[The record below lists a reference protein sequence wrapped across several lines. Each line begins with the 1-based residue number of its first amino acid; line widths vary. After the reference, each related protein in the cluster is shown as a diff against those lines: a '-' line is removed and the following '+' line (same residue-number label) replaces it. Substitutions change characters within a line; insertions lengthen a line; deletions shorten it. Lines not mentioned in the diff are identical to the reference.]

1 MSVGASAVRHD
12 VFLLE
17 IMTPSKKDNVPI
29 KQSRAEGLCNT
40 RTSTSCWVR
49 GTLTVATENL
59 DPLLWQTMLSEDNDT
74 ITQELGTLHS

>member
-1 MSVGASAVRHD
+1 MSVGAATVRHD
-12 VFLLE
+12 EFLIE
-17 IMTPSKKDNVPI
+17 ITTPSKTDNVPI
-29 KQSRAEGLCNT
+29 KQSRVEGLYNT

-74 ITQELGTLHS
+74 IGQEHGTLHW